1 MVKTLLPKQGA
12 WVRFLV
18 GELRVPTTGQK
29 KKKKDCGEEVLKYSV
44 LLLLLEESPLKRQ
57 GSTSSP
63 TPVIK
68 MGFLH
73 PRGYIPGAESQ
84 LPNYS
89 LKGLFFPEP
98 LFKGLPGSVENC
110 YCIIFLMK
118 QGVTFCSHRGLGFC
132 GKAAN
137 AVEKHLLILCR

>member
-1 MVKTLLPKQGA
+1 MQGGPVVKTLLPKQGA

-18 GELRVPTTGQK
+18 GELRFPMAGQK
-29 KKKKDCGEEVLKYSV
+29 KKKKYCGEEVLKHSV
-44 LLLLLEESPLKRQ
+44 LVLLLEESPLKRQ
-57 GSTSSP
+57 CSTSSP

-89 LKGLFFPEP
+89 LKGLFFSWATFQRTSRKCWKLLLYNLLDEARCD
-98 LFKGLPGSVENC
+98 LLLTQRLR
-110 YCIIFLMK
+110 FLWK
-118 QGVTFCSHRGLGFC
+118 SC
-132 GKAAN
+132 
-137 AVEKHLLILCR
+137 